1 MVFTQ
6 EQKIFIVESY
16 FPNGHLVDGVWQY
29 SVQACFVEFR
39 QHFPDAVLTQHFS
52 I

>member
-1 MVFTQ
+1 MIFTQ

-29 SVQACFVEFR
+29 SVQACFF
-39 QHFPDAVLTQHFS
+39 FPDAVLTQYFS

>member
-1 MVFTQ
+1 MMFTQ

-16 FPNGHLVDGVWQY
+16 FRNGHLVVGVWQY
-29 SVQACFVEFR
+29 SIQTCFVEFY
-39 QHFPDAVLTQHFS
+39 QQFSDA